1 MLVRESV
8 ALEGAPHRRSA
19 TGLLGTVPPGEGVRA
34 AILERSDN
42 RGNQRTDRPPLDL
55 VHHPSFASQQSSPTG
70 PVGLVT
76 VPVEV
81 PGYRQE
87 RETGAL
93 RSYRARELA
102 HAPAFAATWRTLVV
116 ALYDS
121 ASSTSNWAAHRSIG
135 SSLAGATSLLERRAS
150 KPQPVVVGL
159 LLIGGQGSR
168 TRHGGTPETSAGSF
182 DSWWVA

>member
-1 MLVRESV
+1 VLEGRFPGCGVPRTVARDVRESV

-19 TGLLGTVPPGEGVRA
+19 TGLPGTGPPGEGVRA

-87 RETGAL
+87 RETGTL

-102 HAPAFAATWRTLVV
+102 HTPAFAATWRTLVV

-135 SSLAGATSLLERRAS
+135 SSL
-150 KPQPVVVGL
+150 V
-159 LLIGGQGSR
+159 SR
-168 TRHGGTPETSAGSF
+168 TPADVQTDLRRRRRRRESRRSAAG
-182 DSWWVA
+182 